1 MFSHLPPPPSLHADT
16 LDTSTI
22 ARLNLKLI
30 PFLMLLY
37 LVAYIDR
44 ANISVAALRMNA
56 DLGLSTRMYDRLY
69 L

>member
-1 MFSHLPPPPSLHADT
+1 MAIAQSPSPSPTDT
-16 LDTSTI
+16 LGTSTI

-44 ANISVAALRMNA
+44 ANISVRGRG
-56 DLGLSTRMYDRLY
+56 GLHARHHL
-69 L
+69 

>member
-1 MFSHLPPPPSLHADT
+1 M
-16 LDTSTI
+16 I